1 MKIDTSTLAN
11 LLRRTQRQQCVGGKP
26 QSQVTS
32 CLLEIGDTTVST
44 TSLVRDGK
52 TSLSKF
58 VAPILESKGGDH
70 AIPIPD
76 IPRVLGV
83 LGSHSSPLTIHTQPG
98 KIVFKSG
105 SKTTTLTASADGLAF
120 PHSQETILDWGSKSQ
135 SLSQRFV
142 FDETNKNFVG
152 YQMADGTVRKP
163 IYEWTVNSNRM
174 YEILRCDNMNGQKL
188 NRYIISVDDAGITV
202 SVGDEL
208 KGHTTDRI
216 DIAQPDQKP
225 FEWAFEGGLENVF
238 AGMGGNCII
247 HFLDFREE
255 KQGIRMVLDF
265 GDCGFVYQAGVL

>member
-1 MKIDTSTLAN
+1 MKIDTNTLAN
-11 LLRRTQRQQCVGGKP
+11 LLRRTQRQQCVGDKP

-32 CLLEIGDTTVST
+32 CLLQIDETTVST

-58 VAPILESKGGDH
+58 VAPIIEHQDDDN

-83 LGSHSSPLTIHTQPG
+83 LSSHSSPLTIRTHPS

-105 SKTTTLTASADGLAF
+105 NKTTTLTASPEGLAF
-120 PHSQETILDWGSKSQ
+120 PHSQETILEWGSKSE
-135 SLSQRFV
+135 SLSERFA
-142 FDETNKNFVG
+142 FDETHKNFVG
-152 YQMADGTVRKP
+152 YQMADGSIRKP
-163 IYEWTVNSNRM
+163 MYEWCVDSNRM
-174 YEILRCDNMNGQKL
+174 FEILRCDNMNGQKL

-216 DIAQPDQKP
+216 DIAQPEQKP

-238 AGMGGNCII
+238 SGMGGNCII

-255 KQGIRMVLDF
+255 KQGIRMLLDF